1 MSTRT
6 QRLILIAILALA
18 VLLRVGVALYL
29 GDTVPTG
36 KDEQSYSEL
45 AARLAT
51 GHGYSFDRPW
61 YPFAPVAGRV
71 RGAVRYGIM
80 PTSTTA
86 MRRLEAR
93 WANQEAI

>member
-1 MSTRT
+1 MPHSTRT
-6 QRLILIAILALA
+6 WLITILLLS
-18 VLLRVGVALYL
+18 VLLRAGVAFYL
-29 GDTVPTG
+29 GDTVPVG

-51 GHGYSFDRPW
+51 GHGYSFAVPW

-86 MRRLEAR
+86 THRF
-93 WANQEAI
+93 

>member
-1 MSTRT
+1 MPPSTR
-6 QRLILIAILALA
+6 RLLIAILLLA

-61 YPFAPVAGRV
+61 YPFAPANCRTC
-71 RGAVRYGIM
+71 GAVRYGIM
-80 PTSTTA
+80 HASTTA
-86 MRRLEAR
+86 TVGLSAR
-93 WANQEAI
+93 WEMGRQT

>member
-1 MSTRT
+1 MPTRT
-6 QRLILIAILALA
+6 RRLLLLAILLLA
-18 VLLRVGVALYL
+18 VLLRAGVALTL
-29 GDTVPTG
+29 GDTVPAG

-80 PTSTTA
+80 PTSTTET
-86 MRRLEAR
+86 RRLEAR